1 MSSIERAAE
10 SEPRNLEAELAESAR
25 QKLVLLEALEM
36 YANGW
41 IDSRDNG
48 AAARKAIKAARRRP
62 PAAKAEH
69 NEIEETRDLEADLA
83 ICEAATPGPWE
94 NYVDAVGQRASD
106 TKRIW
111 VCQLYDGL
119 EPHIND
125 FDNQEANARFI
136 SEARQGWPYAIRRAL
151 AAEAE
156 VDRLRAELEKYH
168 TGPWD

>member
-1 MSSIERAAE
+1 MSSIERVAE

-48 AAARKAIKAARRRP
+48 AAARMAIKAARRRP

-94 NYVDAVGQRASD
+94 SQEHAMASQVAHAGVAFPNW
-106 TKRIW
+106 I
-111 VCQLYDGL
+111 CQLWYKD
-119 EPHIND
+119 EETMENHIN
-125 FDNQEANARFI
+125 NCRFI
-136 SEARQGWPYAIRRAL
+136 ATARQGWPYAIRRAL